1 MDTCKLYNLID
12 EPEDISN
19 EGGLVGPGTLTAK
32 YFDVIAGVP
41 TVTLTD
47 LIGAHI
53 LFLFREN
60 APFEEVEAF
69 TTGRQFLFDD
79 ETGEIEFPT
88 NLNQDEKLLAFY
100 YTGSAPTSFTEPVTV
115 AEMKDYLRLM
125 GFADADGST
134 SDFDTDDT
142 LISNMI
148 TAARRYFEKK
158 LEISIVSKKL
168 RVSVTNLAGGQ
179 KITHGPVLAI
189 TSFENCNGD
198 TITDYILRGGKWPN
212 IKSPCAEE
220 MTIEYLAG
228 YMATPWSDDVELLR
242 LAIKQLVAWNYV
254 HRGDENGV
262 PVCKEALKTAAPFN
276 RKSILV

>member
-1 MDTCKLYNLID
+1 MSWCKTYNWID

-19 EGGLVGPGTLTAK
+19 EDGIAGPGVLTVRF
-32 YFDVIAGVP
+32 FDTTQGVP
-41 TVTLTD
+41 TVTINE
-47 LIGAHI
+47 LIGVTI
-53 LFLFREN
+53 MLLFREN
-60 APFEEVEAF
+60 APYQEVEAF

-79 ETGEIEFPT
+79 ETGELTFPT
-88 NLNQDEKLLAFY
+88 DFNPNEVLLIAF
-100 YTGSAPTSFTEPVTV
+100 YTGSGPTLFSEPVTV

-125 GFADADGST
+125 GFVDTEGST

-142 LISNMI
+142 LIGNMI
-148 TAARRYFEKK
+148 TAARRYLEKK
-158 LEISIVSKKL
+158 YEISIVSKKL
-168 RVSVTNLAGGQ
+168 RVLTTNLAGGQ
-179 KITHGPVLAI
+179 KITHGPVNAI
-189 TSFENCNGD
+189 TSFKNSDGD
-198 TITDYILRGGKWPN
+198 EVDYVLKGTKWPS
-212 IKSPCAEE
+212 IKSPCSED